1 MKLGH
6 PEFQKKYYN
15 MLVINYLKKLTF
27 LNAEVRKGI
36 THSPFFKTEYDLFFL
51 VKCIFWALIS
61 IENKTNLTSAL
72 GHPN

>member
-27 LNAEVRKGI
+27 LNAEVRKNWRRNMKNI
-36 THSPFFKTEYDLFFL
+36 LNSK
-51 VKCIFWALIS
+51 KI
-61 IENKTNLTSAL
+61 
-72 GHPN
+72 

>member
-27 LNAEVRKGI
+27 LNAEVRGNTIAVKI
-36 THSPFFKTEYDLFFL
+36 LFY
-51 VKCIFWALIS
+51 
-61 IENKTNLTSAL
+61 
-72 GHPN
+72 

>member
-27 LNAEVRKGI
+27 LNAEVRKI
-36 THSPFFKTEYDLFFL
+36 NQILPWFCYKIMRNLPWFCYN
-51 VKCIFWALIS
+51 LIVYLYRS
-61 IENKTNLTSAL
+61 RIEKY
-72 GHPN
+72 